1 MMDINEYIYNLPEN
15 RIAKFPLPKRDDAKL
30 LHYKN
35 GVITHDHF
43 YDVDKY
49 IDTNSTLV
57 FNNTRVIPARLYFK
71 KETGAIIEIFLL
83 EPITPSALVI
93 EAMQAYKKVTWFCTI
108 GNVKK
113 WSTQNTLALQVNN
126 TEVKATLLNKEKGI
140 VEFEWT
146 TQHSFAEII
155 SLIGNTPL
163 PPYLKREATP
173 EDRERY
179 QTIYSQNHGA
189 VAAPTAGLHFTDNV
203 FTKLKAMQIRKEFV
217 TLHVSAGTFMPV
229 KTNNA
234 LAHTMHSEQI
244 IVETSV
250 IKNLIENKNKI
261 VVVGTTSMRTLE
273 SLYWMGI
280 RCINKKTDYQ
290 FVTQH
295 EPYLSN
301 ENKKTEPKVALQ
313 ALYEQLIKEEKEL
326 LIGETAIYIHPGYD
340 FRLCDG
346 LITNFHQPG
355 STLMLLVAAF
365 VGDDWKKIYAEALA
379 NDYRFLSFGDSS
391 LLWRKD

>member
-1 MMDINEYIYNLPEN
+1 MIDINEYIYDLPEI
-15 RIAKFPLPKRDDAKL
+15 RIAKFPLPKRDDDRL
-30 LHYKN
+30 LQYKN
-35 GVITHDHF
+35 GVITHDRF
-43 YDVDKY
+43 YNVDKH

-83 EPITPSALVI
+83 EPIAPSALVV
-93 EAMQAYKKVTWFCTI
+93 EAMQAYGKATWVCTI

-113 WSTQNTLALQVNN
+113 WGVQNSLLLQVSNV
-126 TEVKATLLNKEKGI
+126 EVKATLLNKEKGI

-179 QTIYSQNHGA
+179 QTIYSQHHGA
-189 VAAPTAGLHFTDNV
+189 VAAPTAGLHFTENV
-203 FTKLKAMQIRKEFV
+203 FNNLQAKQIRKEFV

-234 LAHTMHSEQI
+234 LEHTMHSEQI
-244 IVETSV
+244 IVEASV
-250 IKNLIENKNKI
+250 IKNLIETKNKI
-261 VVVGTTSMRTLE
+261 IVVGTTSMRTIE
-273 SLYWMGI
+273 SLYWMGL

-301 ENKKTEPKVALQ
+301 EQQKTDPKVALQ
-313 ALYEQLIKEEKEL
+313 ALYDQLIEEEKEL
-326 LIGETAIYIHPGYD
+326 LIGETSIYIHPGYE
-340 FRLCDG
+340 FTLCDG

-355 STLMLLVAAF
+355 STLMLLIAAF
-365 VGDDWKKIYAEALA
+365 VGEDWKKIYAEALA
-379 NDYRFLSFGDSS
+379 NNYRFLSFGDSS
-391 LLWRKD
+391 LLWRKN